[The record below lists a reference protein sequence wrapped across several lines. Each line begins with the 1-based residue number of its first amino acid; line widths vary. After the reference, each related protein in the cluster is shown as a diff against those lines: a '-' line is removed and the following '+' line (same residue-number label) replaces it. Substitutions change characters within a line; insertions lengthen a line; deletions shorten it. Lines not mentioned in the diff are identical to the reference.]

1 MMMRSFFLLL
11 TVAAALFLT
20 PIACQSPPALS
31 EETAPTSTFPIATAD
46 HDYVLT
52 ADQYYSSLNKSD
64 VQLAGGYLT
73 RAAIEAFRDSI
84 VVDTLLGFEADQLD
98 LRKYYYDFWDYRL
111 QYQSL
116 LIQAY
121 LEKNVYSKVAV
132 DSSEVPEFH
141 KNRADLFSSAD
152 EVKLFQI
159 LVLPTVLR
167 DGRDSLHYRSL
178 GKEEFEAQVRDYAFT
193 LYDLIR
199 MGEPFQNVAFQYS
212 HDIDSKDKG
221 GFVGWIPSGRY
232 HPPFDSVAFNL
243 KAGEYSQPYRDR
255 DGWHILYI
263 DDRVY
268 AGLQPLSRP
277 DVYTSVLHSLKTVKS
292 NQIGRQLLDSLRAS
306 LVVDMNEAIMDAD
319 IYVAD
324 DSLWAAI
331 VNSGDTID
339 CKFVKNYEED
349 YRRVYGVPSTT
360 RAIKEIMLRNIAE
373 RFMIADAARAERLD
387 TTAVN
392 REKEYSMRH
401 RACRSILERTRHTVD
416 WAPGDS
422 AVRRYY
428 DDHLDEFVKAR
439 PLTIQRVVCSD
450 SVYGEFL
457 RDQVMSGIDLEVLA
471 KTPPEGVKV
480 SLQYK
485 GAAQVGPGD
494 FPQELYSA
502 ALGLGIGDI
511 SHPIRDGKSFSVM
524 KCLGRSDA
532 QDFEHARTQIT
543 TRLALQHRA
552 EELLA
557 HRDRLFGKYHVHF
570 PRQLKSVH
578 LKPFIDRNN

>member
-1 MMMRSFFLLL
+1 MMRSFFLLL
-11 TVAAALFLT
+11 TIAATLFLT
-20 PIACQSPPALS
+20 TISCQSPPALS
-31 EETAPTSTFPIATAD
+31 EETAPASTFPIATAD

-52 ADQYYSSLNKSD
+52 ADQYYSKLNKSD
-64 VQLAGGYLT
+64 VQLTGGYLT
-73 RAAIEAFRDSI
+73 RAAIDGFRDSLL
-84 VVDTLLGFEADQLD
+84 VDTLLGFEADQLD
-98 LRKYYYDFWDYRL
+98 LSKYYYDLWDYRL

-116 LIQAY
+116 LIQVY

-132 DSSEVPEFH
+132 DSSEIPGFH
-141 KNRADLFSSAD
+141 KSRADLFSSDD

-159 LVLPTVLR
+159 LVLPSVLR

-178 GKEEFEAQVRDYAFT
+178 DKEEFEAQVRDYAFT
-193 LYDLIR
+193 LYDLIQ
-199 MGEPFQNVAFQYS
+199 MGEPLQNVALQYS
-212 HDIDSKDKG
+212 HDIDSKNKG
-221 GFVGWIPSGRY
+221 GFVGWVPRGRY

-255 DGWHILYI
+255 DGWHILYV

-268 AGLQPLSRP
+268 AGLLPLDRP

-292 NQIGRQLLDSLRAS
+292 NQIGRRLLDSLRAS
-306 LVVDMNEAIMDAD
+306 LVVDMNDAIMDAD
-319 IYVAD
+319 IYLAD

-331 VNSGDTID
+331 VNKADTID
-339 CKFVKNYEED
+339 CKYVKNYEED
-349 YRRVYGVPSTT
+349 YRRAYDVPQTT

-373 RFMIADAARAERLD
+373 RFMIADAARSERLD
-387 TTAVN
+387 TTAAV
-392 REKEYSMRH
+392 REKEYFMRH
-401 RACRSILERTRHTVD
+401 RACRSILERTRYTID

-422 AVRRYY
+422 AVKGYY
-428 DDHLDEFVKAR
+428 DDHLDEFVKAK

-457 RDQVMSGIDLEVLA
+457 RDQAMSGIDLEALA
-471 KTPPEGVKV
+471 KSPTEGVKV

-485 GAAQVGPGD
+485 GATPVGPGD
-494 FPQELYSA
+494 LSPELYNA
-502 ALGLGIGDI
+502 AVGLGIGDI
-511 SHPIRDGKSFSVM
+511 SHPIRHGRSFSVM
-524 KCLGRSDA
+524 KCLERSDA

-543 TRLALQHRA
+543 TRLALQHRE
-552 EELLA
+552 EELLS
-557 HRDRLFGKYHVHF
+557 HRDRLFGKYHVNF